1 MATTGTCKLCLT
13 NGELRESHILSEL
26 LYKPA
31 YDAIHRAIEMKIGS
45 GRRRVIQKGYREA
58 MLCGKCE
65 GFLSKF
71 ENYFAD
77 QWVKQGKLPA
87 TLSDPVIEIKGLD
100 YAPFKLFHLSVIWR
114 ASVSQRDE
122 FRNVK
127 LGPHEEVI
135 RTLLLNEDPG
145 DPTLYPFWGRILFDP
160 TDRRVTDD
168 VIVEPEM
175 YRVDSHY
182 VYIFTFGGCAWYYI
196 VSSHD
201 PRSLVPVLFRPGKS
215 LVLVAQ
221 DLYSYPPLAEFAR
234 RCREARGSTRRN

>member
-168 VIVEPEM
+168 V
-175 YRVDSHY
+175 
-182 VYIFTFGGCAWYYI
+182 
-196 VSSHD
+196 
-201 PRSLVPVLFRPGKS
+201 
-215 LVLVAQ
+215 
-221 DLYSYPPLAEFAR
+221 LAKP
-234 RCREARGSTRRN
+234 